1 MEYILNLFS
10 SLSLLISQWN
20 ENGIL
25 DFVGLIL
32 STIVPIIIMIVT
44 LKSEKKSAK
53 QDAID
58 REQQYQESMK
68 IAKQQHLEQLKTQ
81 NDINRISIMPY
92 LICKTVEK
100 HGNKDKVSLDFIFT
114 NIGNGSAVELT
125 VKYLN
130 NNEQPMAISDTF
142 LAMYNCSRP
151 FDDFSSV
158 VQPNNVC
165 RFSVKQ
171 KLKGVALEENKDK
184 FSFIVCFKDMKMNQ
198 YEQKFTVVFEAKEI
212 ITVNHVFVDSPI
224 CIE

>member
-1 MEYILNLFS
+1 MGYIFNLFS
-10 SLSLLISQWN
+10 SLSWLISQWN

-25 DFVGLIL
+25 NFVGLIL
-32 STIVPIIIMIVT
+32 STLVPMIIMIVT

-53 QDAID
+53 QDAIE
-58 REQQYQESMK
+58 RKRQYQESMK
-68 IAKQQHLEQLKTQ
+68 IAQQQHLEQLKTQ

-92 LICKTVEK
+92 LICKKVEK
-100 HGNKDKVSLDFIFT
+100 HGNKDNVSLDFIFT

-130 NNEQPMAISDTF
+130 IDNSPLAISDTF
-142 LAMYNCSRP
+142 LATYHCSCP

-165 RFSVKQ
+165 RFSVMQ
-171 KLKGVALEENKDK
+171 SLKYADIDVNVDK
-184 FSFIVCFKDMKMNQ
+184 FSFAVCFKDMKMNQ
-198 YEQKFTVVFEAKEI
+198 YEQRFTALFEAKEK
-212 ITVNHVFVDSPI
+212 ITLNHVFVNSPI

>member
-1 MEYILNLFS
+1 MEYIFNLFD
-10 SLSLLISQWN
+10 SLSLLISQCN
-20 ENGIL
+20 ENGML
-25 DFVGLIL
+25 DFVGLIS
-32 STIVPIIIMIVT
+32 STVVPIIIMLVT

-53 QDAID
+53 RDAIE

-68 IAKQQHLEQLKTQ
+68 ISQQQHMEQLKTQ

-130 NNEQPMAISDTF
+130 DNDSPMAISDTF
-142 LAMYNCSRP
+142 LATYNCSQP

-171 KLKGVALEENKDK
+171 NLKDIAVNENKDK

-198 YEQKFTVVFEAKEI
+198 YEQRFTVLFEASET
-212 ITVNHVFVDSPI
+212 ITVNHVFIDSPI
-224 CIE
+224 FIE